1 MPLTLVHPKL
11 NAALQDTSSL
21 DGYPMT
27 KTIKLNDL
35 YVFLHPSSDLL
46 LHLLLGQNLVL
57 SLPISKLEKSSL
69 SLLKKQDTL
78 NHPHQ
83 FTVIIPWPLE

>member
-46 LHLLLGQNLVL
+46 LL